1 VATTFARLAPH
12 PRQNFIPG
20 GFSLRHIGQTTG
32 NPAAGGGV

>member
-1 VATTFARLAPH
+1 MTFARLAPQ
-12 PRQNFIPG
+12 PRQNFMPG